1 MLGLKQGF
9 LTLAAAAMLA
19 VAPAVVPNAALAGAV
34 HTDVPAKVDPAK
46 RYLIYLHGAWP
57 ETKALSEPHPK
68 RGLFEYDKI
77 IKGLAARDFEVISQL
92 RREKTNPRRYA
103 RTVVI
108 PQITALIEKGVP
120 PNRIT
125 VAGFSKGGSMV
136 LLLLALAKQPEVNF
150 VNMAGCGKGRFRA
163 AYDSFIAN
171 DAPMMQGKM
180 LSLFDEA
187 ETIAG
192 TCSEAAALAPRL
204 KMTEEILKI
213 GKGHGSFYSAHPA
226 WLDRISSWAGPAA
239 AKTN

>member
-1 MLGLKQGF
+1 MRCLK
-9 LTLAAAAMLA
+9 LLVTTLAATVLLASAAQ
-19 VAPAVVPNAALAGAV
+19 AGAI

-77 IKGLAARDFEVISQL
+77 VKGLAARDFEVISQL

-103 RTVVI
+103 RTVVV
-108 PQITALIEKGVP
+108 PQIAALTEKGVP
-120 PNRIT
+120 ANRIT
-125 VAGFSKGGSMV
+125 VAGFSKGGNMV
-136 LLLLALAKQPEVNF
+136 LVLMALAKQPEVNF

-163 AYDSFIAN
+163 AYDSFLAN
-171 DAPMMQGKM
+171 DAPKMQGEM

-192 TCSEAAALAPRL
+192 TCSEAAALAPRM

-213 GKGHGSFYSAHPA
+213 GKGHGSFYAAHPA
-226 WLDRISSWAGPAA
+226 WLDRISA
-239 AKTN
+239 